1 LTSRPVAI
9 LFALT
14 FYTMGAIIIAA
25 SHTVSAVCVGMVIF
39 ASGATG
45 IDFRKYDS
53 MATEHCD

>member
-1 LTSRPVAI
+1 
-9 LFALT
+9 
-14 FYTMGAIIIAA
+14 MGAIIIAA

-53 MATEHCD
+53 MATEHRD